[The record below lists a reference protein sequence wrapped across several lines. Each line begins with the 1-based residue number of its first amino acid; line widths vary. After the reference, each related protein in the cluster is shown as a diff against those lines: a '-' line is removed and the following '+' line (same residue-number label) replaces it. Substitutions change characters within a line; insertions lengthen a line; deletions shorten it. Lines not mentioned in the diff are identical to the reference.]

1 MLSLPLTHAAMNCA
15 ERAVSVRLRRP
26 RGPQRLL
33 ARLPRVDDSLTCGDE
48 FRARRRHT
56 RTPTIRPHMSTRF
69 TQARLL
75 TVNEV
80 ADLLRVSRMTVYRL
94 IKEGQLKALRVGRS
108 YRLREDDVDEY
119 LSKRYT
125 EAI

>member
-1 MLSLPLTHAAMNCA
+1 
-15 ERAVSVRLRRP
+15 
-26 RGPQRLL
+26 
-33 ARLPRVDDSLTCGDE
+33 
-48 FRARRRHT
+48 
-56 RTPTIRPHMSTRF
+56 MSTRF

-80 ADLLRVSRMTVYRL
+80 AALLRVSRMTVYRL

>member
-1 MLSLPLTHAAMNCA
+1 MRQP
-15 ERAVSVRLRRP
+15 
-26 RGPQRLL
+26 
-33 ARLPRVDDSLTCGDE
+33 
-48 FRARRRHT
+48 
-56 RTPTIRPHMSTRF
+56 F
-69 TQARLL
+69 TEVRLL

-80 ADLLRVSRMTVYRL
+80 ADHLRVSRMTVYRL
-94 IKEGQLKALRVGRS
+94 IKEGQMKALRVGRS

>member
-1 MLSLPLTHAAMNCA
+1 
-15 ERAVSVRLRRP
+15 
-26 RGPQRLL
+26 
-33 ARLPRVDDSLTCGDE
+33 
-48 FRARRRHT
+48 
-56 RTPTIRPHMSTRF
+56 
-69 TQARLL
+69 L